1 MICDIRHFLDALTCT
16 ALPAVDR
23 PVIAGRIAPSLVR
36 SARDL
41 DLAPMVSHSLDS
53 LVEIKAIDPERAFLS
68 QLSNPVLHPEAG
80 RQDTAIVMLM
90 QDGRPIASASL
101 RLRWIEGN
109 LQDAIETKT
118 LFYADPTQAPEAELI
133 VCRASKAREIR
144 ACHVIVAGALWV
156 AKTST
161 SVDSRVIKLLV
172 RFLNLLAT
180 ANYHWSWCI
189 SFSLPPLM
197 RQAFPIYG
205 ADGVE
210 HGVYMDIGNRRVET
224 VLVHASRARF
234 LDNLLSPGYL
244 DLANDLDAL
253 TDQDLARATRAAAE
267 LRLRR
272 LHLGAMH

>member
-1 MICDIRHFLDALTCT
+1 MTCDTRHFLDALTCT
-16 ALPAVDR
+16 ALPAVER
-23 PVIAGRIAPSLVR
+23 PVIAGRIAPALVR
-36 SARDL
+36 AARDIDLVPMISHHL
-41 DLAPMVSHSLDS
+41 DT

-68 QLSNPVLHPEAG
+68 QLSNPALHPDAG
-80 RQDTAIVMLM
+80 VQDTAIVLLM
-90 QDGRPIASASL
+90 QDGRPVASASL
-101 RLRWIEGN
+101 RLRWIEGS
-109 LQDAIETKT
+109 LRDAIETKA
-118 LFYADPTQAPEAELI
+118 LFYADPAQAPEAELI
-133 VCRASKAREIR
+133 VCRAAKAQDIR

-156 AKTST
+156 ARTAT

-234 LDNLLSPGYL
+234 LDNLLSPAYL

-253 TDQDLARATRAAAE
+253 TDHDLARAGRAAAE

-272 LHLGAMH
+272 LHLDAMH